1 MSRIFSEIDGP
12 FKLYVINFCR
22 VNFNDYFRS
31 PPPPPPIL
39 IIIIILRGFKQNN
52 CFLLVHFFQELI
64 ELLKSEAVKFKEV
77 DCSVIAVTSACEL
90 FLRF

>member
-12 FKLYVINFCR
+12 FKLYVINF
-22 VNFNDYFRS
+22 NNHN
-31 PPPPPPIL
+31 IL